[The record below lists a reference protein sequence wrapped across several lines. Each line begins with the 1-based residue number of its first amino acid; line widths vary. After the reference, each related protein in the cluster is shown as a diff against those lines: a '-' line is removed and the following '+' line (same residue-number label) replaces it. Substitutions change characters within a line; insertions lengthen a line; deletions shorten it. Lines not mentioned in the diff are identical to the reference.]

1 MRSKTSFFNFTL
13 FWKDVSRFWPVWGG
27 YLAIWTLLG
36 PLTILGNR
44 YSYGGKA
51 LRAANHV
58 LELGYVGG
66 VIMGFIFAVL
76 AAMAVWSFAYRTRS
90 AHAMASLPVRREGMF
105 TALGL
110 AGLLPLLAANVLTV
124 ILLYLTELLMGCVD
138 WISLGWFLLL
148 TSLPLLFFYGLA
160 TFCAQLT
167 GNILVLPALYLLLN
181 FLVPALELLVR
192 TIGGMLVFGMRQG
205 LETFSLLRLSP
216 LIGMLRYGGVGS
228 YYYTDPNGVT
238 TLSRATVN
246 GWGMLGIY
254 AGVGVVLL
262 VLALLL
268 FRRRRM
274 ESAGDVVAV
283 NVLKP
288 VFRWCMA
295 FGCAMGLGLLLY
307 AVIDEGFYN
316 GARFSDVQ
324 MAQLLTLTL
333 LMFLGAF
340 VGWFVAQML
349 IKKSFRVFRSHWV
362 GYGVCC
368 LVIALAMF
376 ATEFDLFGFERRVPD
391 PERVERVEL
400 ECYNGSRVTLSRP
413 ESLEAVTALHRSI
426 VGNKA
431 QYESGVR
438 DNSVYLELTYH
449 LNNGRTMFRHYSLYY
464 DWEQPG
470 DVVALQALIN
480 SPEATA
486 SRKETPFPI
495 NADTVTGGSVQVL
508 LSAGEG
514 AALDGYDSPEDWIL
528 TEVCGYSPEELAL
541 LDEAARENALADAVY
556 NRAYNSMDF
565 LAQQMDM
572 GDWPVT
578 EMSTATET
586 APNRYD
592 WLPDQD
598 WGGYIPLEDI
608 DLSQVLFYHTFEFS
622 IREMVELYETCILP
636 DIQDGTLGRV
646 YILNVGAYYREATG
660 VEISIDAKQTDF
672 SDGNSDPD
680 APSVEMGERYH
691 HFYTTATVDSSRTNA
706 WLEAHD
712 IPVHSLAEILNVEAA
727 LG

>member
-13 FWKDVSRFWPVWGG
+13 FWKNVTRFWPVWGG
-27 YLAIWTLLG
+27 YLAIWILLG
-36 PLTILGNR
+36 PLTLLGNR
-44 YSYGGKA
+44 YSFGRNA

-58 LELGYVGG
+58 LELGYAGG

-90 AHAMASLPVRREGMF
+90 AHAMACLPVRREGMF

-124 ILLYLTELLMGCVD
+124 LLMFLTELLIGCVD
-138 WISLGWFLLL
+138 WISLGMFLAL

-181 FLVPALELLVR
+181 FLVPGVELLLR

-205 LETFSLLRLSP
+205 LDTFSLLRLSP
-216 LIGMLRYGGVGS
+216 LIGMLRYGGVGD
-228 YYYTDPNGVT
+228 YYYTDLNGVT
-238 TLSRATVN
+238 TLSRATVY
-246 GWGMLGIY
+246 GWGLLGIY
-254 AGVGVVLL
+254 AVVGVILL
-262 VLALLL
+262 GLALLL

-307 AVIDEGFYN
+307 AVIAEGFYS
-316 GARFSDVQ
+316 GTRFSDVQ
-324 MAQLLTLTL
+324 MAQILTLTL
-333 LMFLGAF
+333 LMFVGAF
-340 VGWFVAQML
+340 VGWFVAEML
-349 IKKSFRVFRSHWV
+349 IKKSFRVFRSHWA
-362 GYGVCC
+362 GYGICC

-391 PERVERVEL
+391 PARVERVEV
-400 ECYNGSRVTLSRP
+400 NGSSGSRVTLSRP

-431 QYESGVR
+431 QYESG
-438 DNSVYLELTYH
+438 DGDSAVYLELTYH
-449 LNNGRTMFRHYSLYY
+449 LDNGRAMFRQYSLYY

-470 DVVALQALIN
+470 DAAVLQALIN

-486 SRKETPFPI
+486 SRKEPPFPI
-495 NADTVTGGSVQVL
+495 NADTVTGGSVRAL

-528 TEVCGYSPEELAL
+528 TEVCGYSRGELPL
-541 LDEAARENALADAVY
+541 LDEAARESALADAVY

-565 LAQQMDM
+565 LMQQMDM
-572 GDWPVT
+572 LDWPVT
-578 EMSTATET
+578 EMATAMET
-586 APNRYD
+586 TPDRYD

-622 IREMVELYETCILP
+622 IREMVELYETCIQP
-636 DIQDGTLGRV
+636 DIADGTLGRV
-646 YILNVGAYYREATG
+646 YILSDGAYYRETTG
-660 VEISIDAKQTDF
+660 VEIYIDAKQVVVA
-672 SDGNSDPD
+672 DGKSDPN
-680 APSVEMGERYH
+680 APGVEETIENYH
-691 HFYTTATVDSSRTNA
+691 HFQTTVTVDSSRTNA
-706 WLEAHD
+706 WLKAHN
-712 IPVHSLAEILNVEAA
+712 IPVYPLEAVLNGRA
-727 LG
+727 G

>member
-13 FWKDVSRFWPVWGG
+13 FWKNVSRFWPVWGG
-27 YLAIWTLLG
+27 YLAIWILLG
-36 PLTILGNR
+36 PMTLLGNR
-44 YSYGGKA
+44 YGIGGNA
-51 LRAANHV
+51 LRAANQV

-138 WISLGWFLLL
+138 WISLCWFLVL

-181 FLVPALELLVR
+181 FLVPGVELLLR

-205 LETFSLLRLSP
+205 LDTFSLLRLSP

-246 GWGMLGIY
+246 GWDLMGIY
-254 AGVGVVLL
+254 AVVGVVLL
-262 VLALLL
+262 GLALLL

-307 AVIDEGFYN
+307 AVLTEGFFDGGRLSN
-316 GARFSDVQ
+316 PR
-324 MAQLLTLTL
+324 MAQLLLLTL

-349 IKKSFRVFRSHWV
+349 IQKSFRVFRHHWA
-362 GYGVCC
+362 GYGICC
-368 LVIALAMF
+368 LVVALAMF
-376 ATEFDLFGFERRVPD
+376 ATEFDLLGFERRVPD
-391 PERVERVEL
+391 PARVESVEV
-400 ECYNGSRVTLSRP
+400 YAQGDNTRLSRP

-426 VGNKA
+426 VEHKNQHEAGN
-431 QYESGVR
+431 G
-438 DNSVYLELTYH
+438 DSVYLELTYH
-449 LNNGRTMFRHYSLYY
+449 LNNDRTMFRRYNLYY

-470 DVVALQALIN
+470 DAGTLQTLIN
-480 SPEATA
+480 TPEATA
-486 SRKETPFPI
+486 SRKQTPFPL
-495 NADTVTGGSVQVL
+495 NADTVTGGSVQAL

-528 TEVCGYSPEELAL
+528 TEVCGYSRGELPL
-541 LDEAARENALADAVY
+541 LDGAERRNALADAVY

-565 LAQQMDM
+565 LMQQMDM
-572 GDWPVT
+572 LDWPVT
-578 EMSTATET
+578 EMATAMET
-586 APNRYD
+586 APDRYD

-622 IREMVELYETCILP
+622 IREMVELYETCIQP
-636 DIQDGTLGRV
+636 DIADGTLGRV
-646 YILNVGAYYREATG
+646 YILSDGAYYRETTG
-660 VEISIDAKQTDF
+660 VEIYIDAKQVVVA
-672 SDGNSDPD
+672 DGKSDPN
-680 APSVEMGERYH
+680 APGVEETIENYH
-691 HFYTTATVDSSRTNA
+691 HFQTTVTVDSSRTNA
-706 WLEAHD
+706 WLEAHN
-712 IPVHSLAEILNVEAA
+712 IPVYPLETVLNGRA
-727 LG
+727 G